1 MRKKQGQNTRCSL
14 NPQNRASV
22 PLLVLLQKQKAVKR
36 SKRKG
41 EWENEGRGWPSTN
54 CTVKYQMTKREYW
67 IFFFPE
73 VLSFTVSKQTHKY
86 TFVIQWKILYVVH
99 IEVSDSRHFKDVESH
114 FSLWSDC
121 FVRVT
126 NLSWLP
132 RTFLALDLKGHV
144 PENPLVLEKSGWLIV
159 WLIFASDIC
168 LFAEERDFHPNRFHY
183 RRRNQL
189 AVCAG
194 RGGDLYRI

>member
-1 MRKKQGQNTRCSL
+1 MGKWG
-14 NPQNRASV
+14 
-22 PLLVLLQKQKAVKR
+22 KR
-36 SKRKG
+36 LAFHQLHGKVSDDQERILD
-41 EWENEGRGWPSTN
+41 
-54 CTVKYQMTKREYW
+54 

-114 FSLWSDC
+114 FSLWIDC

-132 RTFLALDLKGHV
+132 GTFLALDLKGHV
-144 PENPLVLEKSGWLIV
+144 PENPLVLEKLGWLVI

-168 LFAEERDFHPNRFHY
+168 LCRRKRLPPESVSQQGTKPACCLCRERRWSVQDLIWRVIKNLVLPGVFSGGTVVKTHC
-183 RRRNQL
+183 RRYGFDPWSEN
-189 AVCAG
+189 
-194 RGGDLYRI
+194 